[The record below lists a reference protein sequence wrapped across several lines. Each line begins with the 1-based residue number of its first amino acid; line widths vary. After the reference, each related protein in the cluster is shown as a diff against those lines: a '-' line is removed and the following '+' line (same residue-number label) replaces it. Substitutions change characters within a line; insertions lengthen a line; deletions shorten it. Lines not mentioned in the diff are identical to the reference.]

1 MERIPIGKRIAMGSR
16 ERFGYFRAPPRP
28 GEAEWR
34 EVVGVV
40 ADIRSSG
47 LDLPAPPQ
55 VFHSYRQHPWYETTL
70 VVRTDVEPL
79 TLASAIRQQAKAM
92 NQRAVVTDVTTMARI
107 AADSIAQ
114 PHFRAWLVGLFSALA
129 VLLGMLGIYG
139 VASYTVVQRTQE
151 IGIRVAL
158 GATRWDVTR
167 LVMTGA
173 MLSAAIGLGAGTAG
187 YFVAVRW
194 ISTLL
199 YGVGAADPVTLAGTC
214 AVFAISVCV
223 ATYIPARRATAV
235 DPAAALR
242 E

>member
-1 MERIPIGKRIAMGSR
+1 M
-16 ERFGYFRAPPRP
+16 
-28 GEAEWR
+28 
-34 EVVGVV
+34 
-40 ADIRSSG
+40 
-47 LDLPAPPQ
+47 L
-55 VFHSYRQHPWYETTL
+55 
-70 VVRTDVEPL
+70 
-79 TLASAIRQQAKAM
+79 LA
-92 NQRAVVTDVTTMARI
+92 
-107 AADSIAQ
+107 
-114 PHFRAWLVGLFSALA
+114 
-129 VLLGMLGIYG
+129 MLGIYG

-158 GATRWDVTR
+158 GATRWDMAR
-167 LVMTGA
+167 LVMSGA
-173 MLSAAIGLGAGTAG
+173 MQAAAVGLALGLAG

-199 YGVGAADPVTLAGTC
+199 YGVAAADSVTLAGTC